1 MATRYNFN
9 TGTFE
14 EIGDT
19 NDVSNLLKDT
29 TTIDTSK
36 YYGVTNPDLTIP
48 GSENGID
55 TGLGN
60 ISDYLGN
67 QSLGDLT
74 KFGGLALGTY
84 DQLFGTGGKAAKQ
97 QYKNLKSQGELLRQ
111 NIASNKYQ
119 MDKTKKFDDMMSKA
133 GSGLGSI
140 NTTTKVG

>member
-1 MATRYNFN
+1 MTTRYNFN

-19 NDVSNLLKDT
+19 NDVSNLLKNT

-36 YYGVTNPDLTIP
+36 YYGVTNPDLTTP
-48 GSENGID
+48 GSESGLD
-55 TGLGN
+55 LGLGK
-60 ISDYLGN
+60 ITDYFGA

-74 KFGGLALGTY
+74 KFGGLALGAY

-97 QYKNLKSQGELLRQ
+97 QYKNLKSKGELLRQ
-111 NIASNKYQ
+111 NIASNQYQ
-119 MDKTKKFDDMMSKA
+119 IDKTKKFDEMMSNA

>member
-1 MATRYNFN
+1 MTTRYNFN

-19 NDVSNLLKDT
+19 NDVSNLLKNT

-55 TGLGN
+55 IGLGK
-60 ISDYLGN
+60 ITDYLGT

-74 KFGGLALGTY
+74 KFGGLTLSTY

-97 QYKNLKSQGELLRQ
+97 QYKNLKSQGELLEQ
-111 NIASNKYQ
+111 NIASNQYQ
-119 MDKTKKFDDMMSKA
+119 IDKTKKFDDMMSKA

>member
-1 MATRYNFN
+1 MTTRYNFN

-19 NDVSNLLKDT
+19 NDVSNLLKNT

-36 YYGVTNPDLTIP
+36 YYGVTNTDLTTP
-48 GSENGID
+48 GSESGLNL
-55 TGLGN
+55 GLGK
-60 ISDYLGN
+60 ITDYLGA

-74 KFGGLALGTY
+74 KFGGLALGAY

-97 QYKNLKSQGELLRQ
+97 QYKNLKSQGELLKQ
-111 NIASNKYQ
+111 NIASNQYQ
-119 MDKTKKFDDMMSKA
+119 IDKTKKFDEMMSNA

>member
-19 NDVSNLLKDT
+19 NDVSNLLKNT

-36 YYGVTNPDLTIP
+36 YYGVTNPDLTTP
-48 GSENGID
+48 GSESD
-55 TGLGN
+55 MLGLGK
-60 ISDYLGN
+60 ITDYFGA

-74 KFGGLALGTY
+74 KFGGLTLGAY

-111 NIASNKYQ
+111 NIDSNQYQ
-119 MDKTKKFDDMMSKA
+119 IDKTKKFDEMMSNA